1 MGSGI
6 AMTTQPNQEDPKLQA
21 RVRRLKERA
30 KLMANVKEAPF
41 IQVLERW
48 LEDPKPKQSDEQP

>member
-1 MGSGI
+1 MRSSI
-6 AMTTQPNQEDPKLQA
+6 AMTTRPSEQDPKLQA

-41 IQVLERW
+41 MQVLERW

>member
-1 MGSGI
+1 MGSSI
-6 AMTTQPNQEDPKLQA
+6 AMTAQPNQEDPKLQA

-41 IQVLERW
+41 MQVLERW
-48 LEDPKPKQSDEQP
+48 LETPKPKQSDEQP

>member
-1 MGSGI
+1 
-6 AMTTQPNQEDPKLQA
+6 MTTRPSEQDPKLQA

-41 IQVLERW
+41 MQVLQRW

>member
-1 MGSGI
+1 MRSSI
-6 AMTTQPNQEDPKLQA
+6 AMTTRPSEQDPKLQA

-41 IQVLERW
+41 MQVLQRW
-48 LEDPKPKQSDEQP
+48 LEDPKPKQSEEQP